1 VGVTRVLVV
10 GDTLLDRDLEGEVER
25 LCPEAPVPV
34 VENLV
39 QHSRPGGAGLAA
51 VLAARDGVDV
61 TLVTALSRDEGG
73 RELRTLLCE
82 EGVDVVDLGLDG
94 PTPEKVRVRSQGR
107 LLIRLD
113 HGGRKPG
120 RVGSPPLLSRG
131 DGILIAD
138 YGRGLADA
146 LRPQLERA
154 ARSVP
159 LVWDPHPKGNA
170 PVAAASLA
178 TPNRA
183 EATGLATQC
192 CNLEQATVELRDR
205 WGVRAVAVTAG
216 EEGAVLAEQG
226 AAPVVVPCT
235 PAPGGDPCGAGDRFA
250 SAAAVSLAQGSS
262 IAAAVTVAVDR
273 AAAFV
278 AAGGAGALAADLA
291 TQSSKGSPA
300 GTTVATG
307 GCFDLLHAGHVRMLE
322 SARLLGDRLVV
333 LLNSDE
339 SVRRLKGPDRPL
351 VPEEDREAVLRA
363 LGCVDDVVV
372 FEEPTPEHALAR
384 LRPDVWVKGG
394 DYDPSELPEAELV
407 RRYGGRVE
415 ILPYIEGRST
425 SRLIGE
431 AALRGR

>member
-1 VGVTRVLVV
+1 VTRLLVV
-10 GDTLLDRDLEGEVER
+10 GDTLLDRDLDGAVER

-34 VENLV
+34 VEDLV
-39 QHSRPGGAGLAA
+39 QQSRPGGAGLAA
-51 VLAARDGVDV
+51 VLASRDGVDV

-73 RELRTLLCE
+73 RELRTLLRE
-82 EGVDVVDLGLDG
+82 ERVDVVDLGLDG
-94 PTPEKVRVRSQGR
+94 PTPEKVRVRTQGR

-113 HGGRKPG
+113 HGGRSPG
-120 RVGSPPLLSRG
+120 AVGHATSLPACEGVLV
-131 DGILIAD
+131 AD

-154 ARSVP
+154 ARSGP
-159 LVWDPHPKGNA
+159 LVWDPHPKGGA
-170 PVAAASLA
+170 PVARSTLV

-183 EATGLATQC
+183 EASQLATQC
-192 CNLEQATVELRDR
+192 CNLEDAARHLLGR
-205 WGVRAVAVTAG
+205 WDVRAVAVTAG
-216 EEGAVLAEQG
+216 EKGAVLTERG
-226 AAPVVVPCT
+226 AALVVVPCP
-235 PAPGGDPCGAGDRFA
+235 PAPDGDPCGAGDRFA

-278 AAGGAGALAADLA
+278 AVGGAGALAAALA
-291 TQSSKGSPA
+291 TQSSKASRA